1 MTFVT
6 VLLNDSLS
14 SSRYRQTRTMRL
26 IISKLS
32 HLHNLHKLPQRQCLD
47 FIFSR
52 QPLSLDA
59 IYYYFYYKRYLY
71 LYKNQLK
78 IITKL
83 VFLQTL
89 TKKKLFSFKTY
100 SIFMVLGL
108 CKIAIRNINSTI
120 LISHSKSSQY
130 LDLNKSGYK
139 KIRGKA
145 CNSSTSYL
153 FILYIIMYQNLQ
165 FKPNCTLVPSRS
177 KPKVLTLALPS
188 PTC

>member
-14 SSRYRQTRTMRL
+14 SSHYRQTRTMRL

-47 FIFSR
+47 FIFSC

-59 IYYYFYYKRYLY
+59 IYYYFCHKRYFY
-71 LYKNQLK
+71 LYKNLLK

-89 TKKKLFSFKTY
+89 TKKKLFYFKTY

-108 CKIAIRNINSTI
+108 CKIVIYNTNKTI
-120 LISHSKSSQY
+120 LAFYSKPSQY
-130 LDLNKSGYK
+130 LDLNKGRYK
-139 KIRGKA
+139 KRGKA
-145 CNSSTSYL
+145 WNSSTSYL